1 MNSIQEIISDFQ
13 QGKFIILV
21 DDENREN
28 EGDLII
34 AADFI
39 SPDAINF
46 MAKEARGLICLS
58 MTSLQIEK
66 LQLPMMISKAHQRGP
81 TETAFT
87 YSIEASCGVTTGIS
101 AADRAH
107 TIRVATRDTAQPSDV
122 ICPGHVFPLKAHP
135 QGVLGRPGHTE
146 ASVDLAVLAK
156 LNPASAIC
164 EVINDDGTMAR
175 LPDLKRFARKYNIKI
190 GTIEDLIEY
199 RKSRSEASQEKP
211 KRSFAG
217 KQ

>member
-1 MNSIQEIISDFQ
+1 MVASMNSIQEIVSDFKE
-13 QGKFIILV
+13 GKFVILV

-39 SPDAINF
+39 TPVAINF

-58 MTSLQIEK
+58 LTAAQIER
-66 LQLPMMISKAHQRGP
+66 LQLPMMRSEKHMRGAG
-81 TETAFT
+81 EAAFA
-87 YSIEASCGVTTGIS
+87 YSIEASFGVSSGIS
-101 AADRAH
+101 AADRSH
-107 TIRVATRDTAQPSDV
+107 TITVASRETAKPTDV

-156 LNPASAIC
+156 LTPAAVIC

-175 LPDLKRFARKYNIKI
+175 LPELFIFAKKHDIKI
-190 GTIEDLIEY
+190 GTIHDLIEY
-199 RKSRSEASQEKP
+199 RKSYET
-211 KRSFAG
+211 
-217 KQ
+217 